1 MTLNESSENYLEMIL
16 MLSKKLPVVR
26 SVDIAENMG
35 FKKSSVSV
43 AMKHLRE
50 DDYITVTK
58 PGFIYLTDKG
68 REVAK
73 MIYERH
79 ELLTSW
85 LIQLGV
91 DENVAAEDACR
102 MEHDISKESF
112 EAIKKY
118 ILDNN

>member
-50 DDYITVTK
+50 DDYIT
-58 PGFIYLTDKG
+58 DKG
-68 REVAK
+68 REVAE